1 MIALTKRNL
10 LLYFRNRSGVFF
22 SLLAAMISFVLYI
35 IFLKNSMINS
45 WQEVPN
51 SHQLLDLWLIGGTLS
66 VTAITTTFTS
76 LGQLVKD
83 KEREVIKDFYLT
95 DLSHFEIKI
104 SYMLSAS
111 LIGFLM
117 QLMMLFLMMGYFS
130 ITDSLTIPWA
140 SMPAVICVALFS
152 SLLAVVINMLF
163 IQLIN
168 RFDSLGALETIVGT
182 ASGFLVGT
190 YIPFGIL
197 PNFAQ
202 FLIKLTPGAYVAAI
216 YRQIF
221 MSDKL
226 RRAFHGQQN
235 HFEKMMGIKLEWH
248 HLLTGMQTA
257 VFLIVIFLLGI
268 VALLTVD
275 LIRSKKNVRTVD

>member
-35 IFLKNSMINS
+35 IFLENSMINS

-111 LIGFLM
+111 SIGFLM

>member
-10 LLYFRNRSGVFF
+10 LLYFRNRPGVFF

-76 LGQLVKD
+76 LGQLVED

-168 RFDSLGALETIVGT
+168 RFDSLGALESIVGT

>member
-1 MIALTKRNL
+1 
-10 LLYFRNRSGVFF
+10 
-22 SLLAAMISFVLYI
+22 
-35 IFLKNSMINS
+35 MINS